1 MDFVTVVKITLSKE
15 IYIYAALFT
24 INMHSISTAVHQSVI
39 SDQFQI
45 VNQNLFPDMNR
56 AN

>member
-1 MDFVTVVKITLSKE
+1 MLGYSLS
-15 IYIYAALFT
+15 IRIQ
-24 INMHSISTAVHQSVI
+24 ISTAVYQSVI